1 VNTLIETLE
10 NMMVRKSTTYK
21 TTDGEEFTDES
32 EAIAHEE
39 IITLKRAFDSARYNY
54 GRALAQREK
63 TIDGHPFEI
72 RYHTYYSIRQFTGMP
87 YLAEITFAND
97 WEFTLDDHK
106 DRIAIL
112 QPRKNEGG
120 YTYSYVSDLYHDRD
134 NARKALAAK
143 QAEYL
148 RREAKLLGIDLG
160 IPAPEE
166 GAAVLGGK
174 S

>member
-1 VNTLIETLE
+1 
-10 NMMVRKSTTYK
+10 MVKKSTTYK
-21 TTDGEEFTDES
+21 TTDGDEFTDEA

-39 IITLKRAFDSARYNY
+39 IITLKRAFDSARHEY

-63 TIDGHPFEI
+63 TIDGYEFQI
-72 RYHTYYSIRQFTGMP
+72 RFHTYYYIQDFSGRMP
-87 YLAEITFAND
+87 YLAEVTFAND

-106 DRIAIL
+106 DRITIL
-112 QPRKNEGG
+112 ERRREGG
-120 YTYSYVSDLYHDRD
+120 GFTHFHIDDLYHDRD

-148 RREAKLLGIDLG
+148 RREAKVLGIDLE
-160 IPAPEE
+160 IPAPEDK
-166 GAAVLGGK
+166 AAVLGTGRNL